1 MAQNFRGPP
10 NGVPPLRFQNF
21 FFLTP
26 WAIGLVIP
34 RGKTLGPRTFFGHL
48 KHTRILSNPNSIR
61 FYRKTLIHLDNK
73 MRTLSMPQQDK
84 DKKKKLDCTEIE
96 STMLYAHCKINK

>member
-1 MAQNFRGPP
+1 MQSTIW
-10 NGVPPLRFQNF
+10 V
-21 FFLTP
+21 
-26 WAIGLVIP
+26 GL
-34 RGKTLGPRTFFGHL
+34 LM
-48 KHTRILSNPNSIR
+48 LSYDKRESANPNSIR

-96 STMLYAHCKINK
+96 STMLAVCTLQNK